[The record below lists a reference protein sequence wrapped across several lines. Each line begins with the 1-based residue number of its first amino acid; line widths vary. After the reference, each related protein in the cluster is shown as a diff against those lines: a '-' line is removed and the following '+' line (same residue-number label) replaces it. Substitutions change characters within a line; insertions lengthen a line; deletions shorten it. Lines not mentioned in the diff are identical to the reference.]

1 MATKGEMQ
9 GEGNYEAARRY
20 DEAQKK
26 FVDSGKVKE
35 AAEDAAPESAEE
47 ARKMEQAE
55 QAGKSRAKE
64 EDPAITSGKPVRKP
78 TA

>member
-26 FVDSGKVKE
+26 FVDSGKVNE
-35 AAEDAAPESAEE
+35 AAKDAAPESAEE
-47 ARKMEQAE
+47 SREMEQAE
-55 QAGKSRAKE
+55 QAGKSHAKE

-78 TA
+78 

>member
-1 MATKGEMQ
+1 MATKGDLQ

-35 AAEDAAPESAEE
+35 AAEKAAPESAEQ
-47 ARKMEQAE
+47 ARDMTQAE
-55 QAGKSRAKE
+55 QAGKSHAKG
-64 EDPAITSGKPVRKP
+64 EDPAITSGKPVQKRP
-78 TA
+78 